1 MKLSTKYYIFAL
13 SMALAGGRCAIAA
26 PILGSAQSFAL
37 LGASTLANS
46 GPTTINGDVG
56 LYPGTSFSG
65 SGSVVITGTVH
76 LTDTVARQALLDAE
90 AAYQNLAALAFTGDL
105 SGQDL
110 GGRVLTP
117 GVYYYASA
125 AQLTGTLT
133 LDARNDP
140 NALFVFQVG
149 TTLTTAAASA
159 VNVIKG
165 GAGTGV
171 FFDVGTSATLGTGS
185 LFAGNIL
192 ARQSI
197 TLNNSAQLLCGR
209 AAALGAVVTSNTNVI
224 SNDCGGVGLGRDDFG
239 SAGFSGVPA
248 ASAPVT
254 VPEPATLALVGGA
267 MLSAALRRRRRPGP
281 GLLRSMA

>member
-1 MKLSTKYYIFAL
+1 MKLSTKYIFAL
-13 SMALAGGRCAIAA
+13 SMALAGGRCAFAG

-37 LGASTLANS
+37 LGASSLANS

-65 SGSVVITGTVH
+65 ASSVVITGTVH
-76 LTDTVARQALLDAE
+76 LTDGVARQALLDAD
-90 AAYQNLAALAFTGDL
+90 AAYQALAALALTSDL

-117 GVYYYASA
+117 GVYFYASA

-149 TTLTTAAASA
+149 TTLTTAAASS
-159 VNVIKG
+159 VNVING

-224 SNDCGGVGLGRDDFG
+224 SNDCGRAGLGRDDFG

-248 ASAPVT
+248 ASAPVPVP
-254 VPEPATLALVGGA
+254 VPEPATLALAGGA
-267 MLSAALRRRRRPGP
+267 MLVAALGRRQRPGAARSAA
-281 GLLRSMA
+281 